1 MKEGAERKEIMILQE
16 MKKIFGIKRILFIV
30 IFAVLYYFLF
40 FQFNVGIPANRSDRV
55 LLAVSLE
62 LMEKY
67 GESLD
72 KTEYRDLLE
81 NFDEAEESEL
91 DRRLKENEEFSR
103 YGIESYGDWIT
114 MSSFLPEAAHRS
126 LSSQISKIFTPEE
139 SQMAMEFSFRKIYIN
154 NLIKAY
160 ESELNGNRPTSYY
173 SEIPQ
178 QSEKR
183 ITERNQ
189 EEVYSLIPYNVMR
202 TYQSILPDFTIFL
215 FLSMIFLVVPYSVKD
230 KMEGIP
236 ILQYTSR
243 KGCRYYWKKLTAV
256 FISSFILCVIEM
268 SWFALMIG
276 MNHAFSFTGCWVS
289 GFWNPFI
296 TFMKLTFGQYLIM
309 SLAYIMVIALC
320 LSMITYG
327 ISSYANNYISAIA
340 FQIPAVI
347 FSFVIS
353 FGFMAGFAEI
363 TQSILLLCLI
373 PCICVLA
380 AVIGNVARF
389 FSIKLYEQF

>member
-1 MKEGAERKEIMILQE
+1 MILQE
-16 MKKIFGIKRILFIV
+16 MKKIFGIKRILFIIV
-30 IFAVLYYFLF
+30 FAVLYYFLV
-40 FQFNVGIPANRSDRV
+40 FQFNVGIPSYRSDRV
-55 LLAVSLE
+55 LLNVSLE

-72 KTEYRDLLE
+72 ETEYRDLLE
-81 NFDEAEESEL
+81 NFDDTEESEM
-91 DRRLKENEEFSR
+91 DRRLKENEEFSQ
-103 YGIESYGDWIT
+103 YGIESYEDWIT
-114 MSSFLPEAAHRS
+114 MSSSLPEAAHRS
-126 LSSQISKIFTPEE
+126 LSSQISKIFTMEE

-160 ESELNGNRPTSYY
+160 ESELNGDRPTSYY

-178 QSEKR
+178 QAEKR

-189 EEVYSLIPYNVMR
+189 KEVYSLIPYNVMR

-256 FISSFILCVIEM
+256 FVSSFILCVIEM

-276 MNHAFSFTGCWVS
+276 INHAFSFTGCWVS

-296 TFMKLTFGQYLIM
+296 TFMKLTFGQYLAM

-340 FQIPAVI
+340 LQIPAVI
-347 FSFVIS
+347 FSFIIA
-353 FGFMAGFAEI
+353 FGLMAGFAEM
-363 TQSILLLCLI
+363 TQSVLLLCLM
-373 PCICVLA
+373 PCISVLA
-380 AVIGNVARF
+380 TIIGNVVRF